1 MESMVKVLEM
11 ADIPTAELAC
21 IVKQGAILRL
31 PYLEGRLLQ
40 ARGHVKRLSEK
51 YQTPVETLKSQG
63 LPEDAGYE
71 THEDFIEWEYWDDV
85 LRETETV
92 VRSIKALLEQLE
104 GTVDVH

>member
-40 ARGHVKRLSEK
+40 ARGHVKLGICRKDGIEK
-51 YQTPVETLKSQG
+51 KRKYSHQ
-63 LPEDAGYE
+63 
-71 THEDFIEWEYWDDV
+71 FIEWECWDDV